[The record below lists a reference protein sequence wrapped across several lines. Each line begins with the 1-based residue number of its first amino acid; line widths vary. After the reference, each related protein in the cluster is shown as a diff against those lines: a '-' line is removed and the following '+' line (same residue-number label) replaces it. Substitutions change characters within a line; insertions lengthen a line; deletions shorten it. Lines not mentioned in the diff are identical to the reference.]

1 MIVLGRLVAP
11 YGVKG
16 WLHLHTFGDDPE
28 SWGRMPDWWLSKDA
42 EGTEWQQYHPEAIK
56 LHGDGWVVKLLG
68 VEDRSGAERMVGMYM
83 GAPREALPATANDEY
98 YWADLIGLEVV
109 NLQGEMLGKVDS
121 LLATGAN
128 DVLVVKEGKT
138 QRLLP
143 FVDNVVR
150 QVDREAGRVEVDWG
164 VDW

>member
-42 EGTEWQQYHPEAIK
+42 DSPDWQLYHPEAVK
-56 LHGDGWVVKLLG
+56 LHGDRWVVKLLG

-83 GAPREALPATANDEY
+83 GAPREALPTTASDEY

-109 NLQGEMLGKVDS
+109 NLQGELLGKVDS

-143 FVDNVVR
+143 FVDNVVQR
-150 QVDREAGRVEVDWG
+150 VDREAGRVEVDWG
-164 VDW
+164 LDW